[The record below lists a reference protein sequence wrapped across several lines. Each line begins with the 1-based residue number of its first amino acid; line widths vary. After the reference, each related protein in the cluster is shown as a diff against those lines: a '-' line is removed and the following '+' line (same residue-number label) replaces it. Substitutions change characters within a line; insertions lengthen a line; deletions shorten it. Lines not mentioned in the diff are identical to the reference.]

1 MRRVGRR
8 IDLIRLSRSRVTYA
22 ALAALLVAAALARA
36 EIAPETISVASAET
50 PRPHW
55 FIVMD
60 ALGAYFFDADSGDM
74 KGKVNTANQFTATIV
89 VDAKRGAVYVP
100 GSFYTRI
107 YYGERSD
114 VVVFNDLK
122 TLAPVGEVAVPK
134 KLAAIGHAGLAG
146 LIGGRFLGVF
156 NMTPAA
162 SVSIV
167 DVETKK
173 FVGEIATPGCAMI
186 YPVGTSF
193 MQICGDGTLQ
203 LVTLTADGHEAKR
216 AQSAKFF
223 DVDKNAVYD
232 YAVPSASGWILISV
246 ENETFEATFAGAIKV
261 TRTGTLLT
269 DKDKEEKW
277 RIGGD
282 EPFAYNAATA
292 TLFTLMHQGEKDTH
306 TDDGAEI
313 WAFDFKTGHRGYRL
327 KLPEAAYA
335 MNVSADADPR
345 LFVLSTK
352 PRTAYVYVARTGKE
366 LRTIDEAG
374 YLPRQVQRF

>member
-1 MRRVGRR
+1 MTWF
-8 IDLIRLSRSRVTYA
+8 IRPRSVA
-22 ALAALLVAAALARA
+22 FAWLAATSAIVAAPARA
-36 EIAPETISVASAET
+36 EIAHETISVATAET
-50 PRPHW
+50 PQPHW

-60 ALGAYFFDADSGDM
+60 ALGAYFFDADSGEM

-89 VDAKRGAVYVP
+89 VDAKRNAVYVP
-100 GSFYTRI
+100 GSFYTRL

-122 TLAPVGEVAVPK
+122 SLAPVGEVAVPK
-134 KLAAIGHAGLAG
+134 KLAAIGHSGLAG

-156 NMTPAA
+156 NMTPAT

-173 FVGEIATPGCAMI
+173 LVGEIATPGCAMV
-186 YPVGTSF
+186 YPVGSSF

-203 LVTLTADGHEAKR
+203 LVTLAADGREAKR

-223 DVDKNAVYD
+223 DVEKNPVYD
-232 YAVPSASGWILISV
+232 YAVPSATGWILISV
-246 ENETFEATFAGAIKV
+246 ESEVFEATFANGIKV
-261 TRTGTLLT
+261 VQTGTLLT

-282 EPFAYNAATA
+282 EPFAYNAATS
-292 TLFTLMHQGEKDTH
+292 TLLTLMHQGEKDTH

-313 WAFDFKTGHRGYRL
+313 WAFDHKTGHRGYRL
-327 KLPEAAYA
+327 KLPETAYA

-352 PRTAYVYVARTGKE
+352 LRTAYVYVAKTGK
-366 LRTIDEAG
+366 LVRTIDEAG